1 MTTINQYNYFINSKN
16 RSSGLSQNFQILLK
30 DLLVLKK
37 TTSNFYVS
45 IKTAEIPYSF
55 FSLTDDFNTLNIT
68 VDSTNYTLTIPQG
81 NYNAISLN
89 NVFNNLIQPYVL
101 HGSFSIEYDRA
112 TGKNTILIS
121 NYDLTPFNLKI
132 KWDQNLELG
141 RFFGYTLQTEITGL
155 PAIISYV
162 NNISDIYADCSQI
175 QCLYIRSISFSQI
188 GNYEIL
194 YNSWVQSSILQ
205 KIIITTPPNSIIFY
219 QNELFNN
226 VKINN
231 KSISYFDFF
240 INSNKSSREIDFNG
254 LDYSFR
260 LSIDEIDS
268 VVDIPNIVSQLPEKE
283 ISEKLYD
290 QIMMS

>member
-16 RSSGLSQNFQILLK
+16 RSSGSSQNFQILLK

>member
-16 RSSGLSQNFQILLK
+16 RSSGSSQNFQILLK

-55 FSLTDDFNTLNIT
+55 FSLTNDFNTLSIT
-68 VDSTNYTLTIPQG
+68 LDNTNYTLTIPEG

-101 HGSFSIEYDRA
+101 HGTFSIEYDRS

-121 NYDLTPFNLKI
+121 NYDLTSFNLKI
-132 KWDQNLELG
+132 KWDLNLELG
-141 RFFGYTLQTEITGL
+141 RFFGYTLQTEITATVG
-155 PAIISYV
+155 ITYT

-194 YNSWVQSSILQ
+194 YTDWVQSSILQ
-205 KIIITTPPNSIIFY
+205 KIIVTTPPNSIIFY

-260 LSIDEIDS
+260 LSIDEIDTI
-268 VVDIPNIVSQLPEKE
+268 VDIPNIVSKLPEKE

-290 QIMMS
+290 QIMSS

>member
-16 RSSGLSQNFQILLK
+16 RSSGSSQNFQILLK

-268 VVDIPNIVSQLPEKE
+268 IVDIPNIVSQLPEKE

>member
-1 MTTINQYNYFINSKN
+1 MSIINQYNYFINSKN
-16 RSSGLSQNFQILLK
+16 RSNGSSQNFQIVLK

-37 TTSNFYVS
+37 TTTNFYVS

-68 VDSTNYTLTIPQG
+68 VDNTNYTLTIPQG
-81 NYNAISLN
+81 NFNAISLN
-89 NVFNNLIQPYVL
+89 NVFTNLIQPYVL
-101 HGSFSIEYDRA
+101 HGTFSIEYDRA

-141 RFFGYTLQTEITGL
+141 RFFGYTLQTEITATVG
-155 PAIISYV
+155 ITYT

-194 YNSWVQSSILQ
+194 YNNWVQSSILQ

-260 LSIDEIDS
+260 LSIDEIDNI
-268 VVDIPNIVSQLPEKE
+268 VDIPKIVSQLPEKE

-290 QIMMS
+290 QIMSS

>member
-1 MTTINQYNYFINSKN
+1 
-16 RSSGLSQNFQILLK
+16 
-30 DLLVLKK
+30 VLKK

-55 FSLTDDFNTLNIT
+55 FSLTNDFNALSIT
-68 VDSTNYTLTIPQG
+68 VDNTNYTLTIPEG

-89 NVFNNLIQPYVL
+89 NVFNTLIQPYVL

-121 NYDLTPFNLKI
+121 NYDLTPFNIKI
-132 KWDQNLELG
+132 KWDLNLELG
-141 RFFGYTLQTEITGL
+141 RFFGYTLQTEITGTGV
-155 PAIISYV
+155 ITTYT

-194 YNSWVQSSILQ
+194 YTDWVQSSILQ

-268 VVDIPNIVSQLPEKE
+268 IVNIPNIVNQLPEKE

-290 QIMMS
+290 QIMSS

>member
-1 MTTINQYNYFINSKN
+1 MSVINQYNYFINSKN
-16 RSSGLSQNFQILLK
+16 RSSGLSQNFQIVLK

-68 VDSTNYTLTIPQG
+68 VDNTNYTITIPQG

-89 NVFNNLIQPYVL
+89 NVFNNLIQPYIL
-101 HGSFSIEYDRA
+101 HGSFSIDYNRA

-132 KWDQNLELG
+132 KWDLNLELG
-141 RFFGYTLQTEITGL
+141 RFFGYTLQTEITATVG
-155 PAIISYV
+155 ISYT

-188 GNYEIL
+188 GNYEKL
-194 YNSWVQSSILQ
+194 YDNWVQSSILQ

-268 VVDIPNIVSQLPEKE
+268 VMDIPTTISQLPEKE

-290 QIMMS
+290 QIMSA

>member
-16 RSSGLSQNFQILLK
+16 RSSGSSQNFQILLK

-55 FSLTDDFNTLNIT
+55 FSLTNDFNALSIT
-68 VDSTNYTLTIPQG
+68 VDNTNYTLTIPEG

-89 NVFNNLIQPYVL
+89 NVFNTLIQPYVL

-121 NYDLTPFNLKI
+121 NYDLTPFNIKI
-132 KWDQNLELG
+132 KWDLNLELG
-141 RFFGYTLQTEITGL
+141 RFFGYTLQTEITGTGV
-155 PAIISYV
+155 ITTYT

-194 YNSWVQSSILQ
+194 YTDWVQSSILQ

-268 VVDIPNIVSQLPEKE
+268 IVNIPNIVNQLPEKE

-290 QIMMS
+290 QIMSS

>member
-1 MTTINQYNYFINSKN
+1 
-16 RSSGLSQNFQILLK
+16 
-30 DLLVLKK
+30 
-37 TTSNFYVS
+37 
-45 IKTAEIPYSF
+45 
-55 FSLTDDFNTLNIT
+55 LTDDFNTLNIT